1 MITIILLT
9 IIWLLLGLLG
19 LILTTNYINNTE
31 WSNNFKTNTQF
42 KIISIILHLLVGPF
56 ALFAGLLHYSTK

>member
-1 MITIILLT
+1 MILTILLT
-9 IIWLLLGLLG
+9 IIWLLLGLIG

-31 WSNNFKTNTQF
+31 WSTNFKNNTSF
-42 KIISIILHLLVGPF
+42 RIISIVLHLIVGPF